1 MSKSDIELLKQEIKK
16 LETEANGLRDE
27 TQNLKDKILRLEKK
41 NLRLERQLEKDLSQR
56 VELDDALIKSER
68 SKTLI
73 LSNLLGIAYSCK
85 NDEDWTMTYIS
96 EGCFELTGYR
106 PDELMD
112 KPDISFHQLIIP
124 EYREPLFTKWRAETD
139 FSAKSRD
146 EYPIRTK
153 TGEIKWVREESQR
166 ICDAQGNTI
175 GIEGFISD
183 ITERKLIEGALKTS
197 EGRLRTI
204 FEEAPLGIGLF
215 DITTV
220 KAIQIN
226 AKYAEIVGRPVEE
239 LLHTDWNTV
248 THPDDIHKDD
258 KITGNLLAEKGKPFK
273 YNKRY
278 IKPDGS
284 IVWAKLTCI
293 GLENTDD
300 YKDVE
305 LTLVEDVTEQR
316 QREEE
321 ITYLNY
327 HDILTGLYNR
337 AFFEEEKQRLDT
349 KRQLPISIIMG
360 DINGLKLIND
370 AFGHIAGDKLLVE
383 IAGILRSS
391 CRNEDIIARVG
402 GDEFLIFLPQTEAS
416 TAQKI
421 CDRIYEECKRFNQQS
436 DVGAFNPSIALGTAT
451 KNILEDSLAKISK
464 NAEDLMYRKKLM
476 DRKSVHSS
484 LIMSIKATMFEKSH
498 ETQEHAERLVVLSKM
513 VGNEIKLSADLLNE
527 LEMLAMLHDI
537 GKVSVDDHILTK
549 TGALTDEEWVEIRK
563 HPEAGYRIAQS
574 SPELMS
580 IADYIL
586 SHHERWDGKGYPQGL
601 CGEAIPLLS
610 RIISI
615 VDAYDAMTQDRPY
628 RKAMSKDESVNEIK
642 KNVGK
647 QFDPKIASI
656 FLEHVLPREESK

>member
-1 MSKSDIELLKQEIKK
+1 MALIREIVRKKEVVVSKSEIELLKQEIRR
-16 LETEANGLRDE
+16 LETEAERLETDKQGLRE
-27 TQNLKDKILRLEKK
+27 
-41 NLRLERQLEKDLSQR
+41 QLARDISQR
-56 VELDDALIKSER
+56 MELDDALINSER

-73 LSNLLGIAYSCK
+73 LSNLLGIVYSCK

-112 KPDISFHQLIIP
+112 KPDISFHELIIP
-124 EYREPLFTKWRAETD
+124 EYREKLFNKWRTEQDPA
-139 FSAKSRD
+139 AKSRD

-153 TGEIKWVREESQR
+153 TGEVKWVREESQR
-166 ICDAQGNTI
+166 ICDSQGNTI
-175 GIEGFISD
+175 GNEGFISD
-183 ITERKLIEGALKTS
+183 ITERKLIEESLKTS
-197 EGRLRTI
+197 AGRFKTI

-215 DITTV
+215 DIVTV

-239 LLHTDWNTV
+239 LLTIDWSTV

-258 KITGNLLAEKGKPFK
+258 EITDNLLTEKGKPFK
-273 YNKRY
+273 YSKRH

-293 GLENTDD
+293 GLENGDD

-305 LTLVEDVTEQR
+305 LTLIEDATEQK
-316 QREEE
+316 QRDEE
-321 ITYLNY
+321 IIYLNY

-349 KRQLPISIIMG
+349 RRQLPISIIMG

-370 AFGHIAGDKLLVE
+370 AFGHNAGDKLLVE
-383 IAGILRSS
+383 IAGILRSC

-451 KNILEDSLAKISK
+451 KNFVADSLAKISK
-464 NAEDLMYRKKLM
+464 SAEDLMYRRKLI
-476 DRKSVHSS
+476 DRKSIHSS
-484 LIMSIKATMFEKSH
+484 LIKSIKATMFEKSH
-498 ETQEHAERLVVLSKM
+498 ETQEHAERLVALSKM
-513 VGNEIKLSADLLNE
+513 VGKEIELSEELLNE
-527 LEMLAMLHDI
+527 LEMLATLHDI

-549 TGALTDEEWVEIRK
+549 TGALTDEEWVEIKK

-601 CGEAIPLLS
+601 SGEAIPLLS

-628 RKAMSKDESVNEIK
+628 RKAMSKEQSVNEIK
-642 KNVGK
+642 KNAGK
-647 QFDPKIASI
+647 QFDPEIASI
-656 FLEHVLPREESK
+656 FLEQVLPREESK